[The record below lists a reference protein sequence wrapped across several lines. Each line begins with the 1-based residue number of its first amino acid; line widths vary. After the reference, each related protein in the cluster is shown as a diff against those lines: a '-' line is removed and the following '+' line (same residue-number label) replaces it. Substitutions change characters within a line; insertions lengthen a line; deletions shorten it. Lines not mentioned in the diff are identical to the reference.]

1 MVLDSLVIRVAHWF
15 NFWLLIVVNLC
26 SSLGK
31 DQYSIDVNFPGIGK
45 LETAVIEERV
55 PSCQAELKASGC
67 ESTDESSRDDKY
79 HFNTPPTISTE
90 SEIQACGITP
100 VHSKGGRDAIKEDET
115 EEDEEPS
122 SDYKLPEASS
132 GMEKVVRQMA
142 LDSGTDDQASSGTFS
157 QDDMSPRFADL
168 PQQLAPSPQL
178 GRTTSAPI
186 TANDSTTENI
196 FREVKSAKADRTL
209 SMETR
214 TTSIASDASEQE
226 IPPSSP
232 RISPTPD
239 AASSAAKFV
248 YGETIEKSVTDSV
261 DIMTQSIYIGSEDC
275 DSEIS
280 SESHQSVVSQTTQR
294 KVSSTEDSNM
304 KTTVKEEY
312 VVSEAVV
319 KLSENVTEN
328 ILEETKSITKKAE
341 VVSKEE
347 TKIDSEKSKETTIEK
362 FVETRQEAKMSYS
375 EVVKA
380 DTSKSTSVAKE
391 AVAEVLK
398 TEPVL
403 QLVDSKEETNGKKM
417 SYSEVLKSEKSKD
430 DPIADWGKPLGLP
443 SPNRPATPAAKQAK
457 KTDEEPI
464 DTNKVARKSHRSHLF
479 CFRRKMR
486 LNLFGWILPMC
497 RTTDRAT
504 MQTQSS
510 SNVCAPVT
518 MFSAVLSPAGMCSTP
533 SWKPRKPGKTKSKVG
548 LSSQQLKVQ
557 SC

>member
-1 MVLDSLVIRVAHWF
+1 MSKDSRE
-15 NFWLLIVVNLC
+15 
-26 SSLGK
+26 K
-31 DQYSIDVNFPGIGK
+31 
-45 LETAVIEERV
+45 
-55 PSCQAELKASGC
+55 
-67 ESTDESSRDDKY
+67 
-79 HFNTPPTISTE
+79 
-90 SEIQACGITP
+90 SEA
-100 VHSKGGRDAIKEDET
+100 KEDET
-115 EEDEEPS
+115 EEEEEPS

-178 GRTTSAPI
+178 ARTTSAPI

-232 RISPTPD
+232 RSALTISPTPD
-239 AASSAAKFV
+239 ASSAAKFV

-443 SPNRPATPAAKQAK
+443 SPNRPATPAKQAK

-464 DTNKVARKSHRSHLF
+464 DTNKVA
-479 CFRRKMR
+479 
-486 LNLFGWILPMC
+486 
-497 RTTDRAT
+497 
-504 MQTQSS
+504 
-510 SNVCAPVT
+510 V
-518 MFSAVLSPAGMCSTP
+518 
-533 SWKPRKPGKTKSKVG
+533 
-548 LSSQQLKVQ
+548 
-557 SC
+557 

>member
-1 MVLDSLVIRVAHWF
+1 MS
-15 NFWLLIVVNLC
+15 
-26 SSLGK
+26 K
-31 DQYSIDVNFPGIGK
+31 DNK
-45 LETAVIEERV
+45 EKEE
-55 PSCQAELKASGC
+55 
-67 ESTDESSRDDKY
+67 
-79 HFNTPPTISTE
+79 
-90 SEIQACGITP
+90 
-100 VHSKGGRDAIKEDET
+100 ET
-115 EEDEEPS
+115 EEEEEPS
-122 SDYKLPEASS
+122 SDYKIPEASS

-178 GRTTSAPI
+178 ARTTSAPI
-186 TANDSTTENI
+186 TANDSTTDNF
-196 FREVKSAKADRTL
+196 FRDVKSAKADRTL

-214 TTSIASDASEQE
+214 TTSIASDVSEQE

-232 RISPTPD
+232 RSALTMSPTPD
-239 AASSAAKFV
+239 ASSAAKFV

-294 KVSSTEDSNM
+294 KVSSTEDSNV

-380 DTSKSTSVAKE
+380 DTSKAVKSTTESTSVAKE

-398 TEPVL
+398 NEPVL
-403 QLVDSKEETNGKKM
+403 QLVDSKEENKEGSGQKKM

-443 SPNRPATPAAKQAK
+443 SPNRPATPAKQAK
-457 KTDEEPI
+457 KQDEEPI
-464 DTNKVARKSHRSHLF
+464 DTNKVAVGSSAYISYFSLF
-479 CFRRKMR
+479 LDERCH
-486 LNLFGWILPMC
+486 
-497 RTTDRAT
+497 
-504 MQTQSS
+504 
-510 SNVCAPVT
+510 
-518 MFSAVLSPAGMCSTP
+518 
-533 SWKPRKPGKTKSKVG
+533 
-548 LSSQQLKVQ
+548 
-557 SC
+557 

>member
-1 MVLDSLVIRVAHWF
+1 MSKDSRE
-15 NFWLLIVVNLC
+15 
-26 SSLGK
+26 K
-31 DQYSIDVNFPGIGK
+31 
-45 LETAVIEERV
+45 
-55 PSCQAELKASGC
+55 
-67 ESTDESSRDDKY
+67 
-79 HFNTPPTISTE
+79 
-90 SEIQACGITP
+90 SEA
-100 VHSKGGRDAIKEDET
+100 KEDET
-115 EEDEEPS
+115 EEEEEPS
-122 SDYKLPEASS
+122 SDYKIPEASS
-132 GMEKVVRQMA
+132 GVEKVVRQMA
-142 LDSGTDDQASSGTFS
+142 VDSGTDDQASSGTFS

-178 GRTTSAPI
+178 ARTTSAPI
-186 TANDSTTENI
+186 TANDSTTDN
-196 FREVKSAKADRTL
+196 FFKEVKSAKADRTL

-232 RISPTPD
+232 RSALTMSPTPD
-239 AASSAAKFV
+239 ASSAAKFV

-294 KVSSTEDSNM
+294 KVSSTEDSNV

-380 DTSKSTSVAKE
+380 DTSKAVKSTESTSVAKE

-403 QLVDSKEETNGKKM
+403 QLVDSKEESKESSGTSGKKM

-443 SPNRPATPAAKQAK
+443 SPNRPATPAKQAK

-464 DTNKVARKSHRSHLF
+464 DTNKVRAKKYFS
-479 CFRRKMR
+479 
-486 LNLFGWILPMC
+486 PMI
-497 RTTDRAT
+497 
-504 MQTQSS
+504 
-510 SNVCAPVT
+510 
-518 MFSAVLSPAGMCSTP
+518 
-533 SWKPRKPGKTKSKVG
+533 
-548 LSSQQLKVQ
+548 
-557 SC
+557 

>member
-1 MVLDSLVIRVAHWF
+1 MSKDSRE
-15 NFWLLIVVNLC
+15 
-26 SSLGK
+26 K
-31 DQYSIDVNFPGIGK
+31 
-45 LETAVIEERV
+45 
-55 PSCQAELKASGC
+55 
-67 ESTDESSRDDKY
+67 
-79 HFNTPPTISTE
+79 
-90 SEIQACGITP
+90 SEA
-100 VHSKGGRDAIKEDET
+100 KEDET
-115 EEDEEPS
+115 EEEEEPS
-122 SDYKLPEASS
+122 SDYKIPEASS
-132 GMEKVVRQMA
+132 GVEKVVRQMA
-142 LDSGTDDQASSGTFS
+142 VDSGTDDQASSGTFS

-178 GRTTSAPI
+178 ARTTSAPI
-186 TANDSTTENI
+186 TANDSTTDN
-196 FREVKSAKADRTL
+196 FFKEVKSAKADRTL

-232 RISPTPD
+232 RSALTMSPTPD
-239 AASSAAKFV
+239 ASSAAKFV

-294 KVSSTEDSNM
+294 KVSSTEDSNV

-380 DTSKSTSVAKE
+380 DTSKAVKSTESTSVAKE

-403 QLVDSKEETNGKKM
+403 QLVDSKEESKESSGTSGKKM

-443 SPNRPATPAAKQAK
+443 SPNRPATPAKQAK

-464 DTNKVARKSHRSHLF
+464 DTNKVAAKASASILSLC
-479 CFRRKMR
+479 CFRRKMP
-486 LNLFGWILPMC
+486 LNLFGWTLPMC
-497 RTTDRAT
+497 RTTGRAT
-504 MQTQSS
+504 MRMQSS
-510 SNVCAPVT
+510 SNVCGPVT
-518 MFSAVLSPAGMCSTP
+518 MFSAVSSRAGMCSTP
-533 SWKPRKPGKTKSKVG
+533 SWKQRGPGKTKSKVG
-548 LSSQQLKVQ
+548 PSSLIQMFSLCLPAIAH
-557 SC
+557 SELLMLDIF

>member
-1 MVLDSLVIRVAHWF
+1 MSKDSRE
-15 NFWLLIVVNLC
+15 
-26 SSLGK
+26 K
-31 DQYSIDVNFPGIGK
+31 
-45 LETAVIEERV
+45 
-55 PSCQAELKASGC
+55 
-67 ESTDESSRDDKY
+67 
-79 HFNTPPTISTE
+79 
-90 SEIQACGITP
+90 SEA
-100 VHSKGGRDAIKEDET
+100 KEDET
-115 EEDEEPS
+115 EEEEEPS
-122 SDYKLPEASS
+122 SDYKIPEASS

-178 GRTTSAPI
+178 ARTTSAPI
-186 TANDSTTENI
+186 TANDPTTDN
-196 FREVKSAKADRTL
+196 FFKDVKAAKADRTL

-214 TTSIASDASEQE
+214 TTSIASDVSEQE

-232 RISPTPD
+232 RSALTMSPTPD
-239 AASSAAKFV
+239 ASSAAKFV

-294 KVSSTEDSNM
+294 KVSSTEDSNV

-380 DTSKSTSVAKE
+380 DTSKAVKSTESTSVAKE

-398 TEPVL
+398 TEAVL
-403 QLVDSKEETNGKKM
+403 QLVDSKEESSGASGKKM
-417 SYSEVLKSEKSKD
+417 SYSEVLKCEKSKD

-443 SPNRPATPAAKQAK
+443 SPNRPATPAKQAK

-464 DTNKVARKSHRSHLF
+464 DTNKVAVKS
-479 CFRRKMR
+479 
-486 LNLFGWILPMC
+486 
-497 RTTDRAT
+497 
-504 MQTQSS
+504 
-510 SNVCAPVT
+510 CA
-518 MFSAVLSPAGMCSTP
+518 
-533 SWKPRKPGKTKSKVG
+533 
-548 LSSQQLKVQ
+548 
-557 SC
+557 

>member
-1 MVLDSLVIRVAHWF
+1 M
-15 NFWLLIVVNLC
+15 
-26 SSLGK
+26 
-31 DQYSIDVNFPGIGK
+31 
-45 LETAVIEERV
+45 
-55 PSCQAELKASGC
+55 KASGC

-232 RISPTPD
+232 RSALTISPTPD
-239 AASSAAKFV
+239 ASSAAKFV

-294 KVSSTEDSNM
+294 KVSSTEDSNV

-464 DTNKVARKSHRSHLF
+464 DTNKVARKPHA
-479 CFRRKMR
+479 C
-486 LNLFGWILPMC
+486 
-497 RTTDRAT
+497 TDLIFFVSDER
-504 MQTQSS
+504 
-510 SNVCAPVT
+510 CD
-518 MFSAVLSPAGMCSTP
+518 
-533 SWKPRKPGKTKSKVG
+533 
-548 LSSQQLKVQ
+548 
-557 SC
+557 

>member
-1 MVLDSLVIRVAHWF
+1 M
-15 NFWLLIVVNLC
+15 
-26 SSLGK
+26 G
-31 DQYSIDVNFPGIGK
+31 ID
-45 LETAVIEERV
+45 ERV
-55 PSCQAELKASGC
+55 PSSENEWKIGGC
-67 ESTDESSRDDKY
+67 ESTDESSREDRY
-79 HFNTPPTISTE
+79 HFNTPPTISTT
-90 SEIQACGITP
+90 SEIEACAITP
-100 VHSKGGRDAIKEDET
+100 ADKKDAKDKTDEDATQLSKKDNKEKEDEN
-115 EEDEEPS
+115 EEEEEEEPS
-122 SDYKLPEASS
+122 SDYKIPEASS
-132 GMEKVVRQMA
+132 GMEKVVHR
-142 LDSGTDDQASSGTFS
+142 DSGTDDQASSGTFS

-168 PQQLAPSPQL
+168 PQQLA
-178 GRTTSAPI
+178 RTASAPI
-186 TANDSTTENI
+186 TANDPTRDNF
-196 FREVKSAKADRTL
+196 FRDVKSAKKDRTL

-232 RISPTPD
+232 RSALTMSPTPG
-239 AASSAAKFV
+239 ASSAAKFV

-294 KVSSTEDSNM
+294 KVSSTEDSNV

-347 TKIDSEKSKETTIEK
+347 TKVDSEKSKETTIEK

-380 DTSKSTSVAKE
+380 DTSKAVKSTTESTSVAKE

-403 QLVDSKEETNGKKM
+403 QLVDSKEENKESSTLEKKM

-430 DPIADWGKPLGLP
+430 DPIADW
-443 SPNRPATPAAKQAK
+443 
-457 KTDEEPI
+457 
-464 DTNKVARKSHRSHLF
+464 
-479 CFRRKMR
+479 
-486 LNLFGWILPMC
+486 
-497 RTTDRAT
+497 
-504 MQTQSS
+504 
-510 SNVCAPVT
+510 
-518 MFSAVLSPAGMCSTP
+518 
-533 SWKPRKPGKTKSKVG
+533 
-548 LSSQQLKVQ
+548 
-557 SC
+557 

>member
-1 MVLDSLVIRVAHWF
+1 MSKDSRE
-15 NFWLLIVVNLC
+15 
-26 SSLGK
+26 K
-31 DQYSIDVNFPGIGK
+31 
-45 LETAVIEERV
+45 
-55 PSCQAELKASGC
+55 
-67 ESTDESSRDDKY
+67 
-79 HFNTPPTISTE
+79 
-90 SEIQACGITP
+90 SEA
-100 VHSKGGRDAIKEDET
+100 KEDET
-115 EEDEEPS
+115 EEEEEPS
-122 SDYKLPEASS
+122 SDYKIPEASS

-142 LDSGTDDQASSGTFS
+142 VDSGTDDQASSGTFS

-178 GRTTSAPI
+178 ARTSSAPI
-186 TANDSTTENI
+186 TANDPTTDN
-196 FREVKSAKADRTL
+196 FFKDVKSAKADRTL

-232 RISPTPD
+232 RSALSPTPD
-239 AASSAAKFV
+239 ASSAAKFV

-294 KVSSTEDSNM
+294 KVSSTEDSNV

-417 SYSEVLKSEKSKD
+417 SYSEVLKCEKSKD

-443 SPNRPATPAAKQAK
+443 SPNRPATPAKQAK

-464 DTNKVARKSHRSHLF
+464 DTNKVAVKS
-479 CFRRKMR
+479 
-486 LNLFGWILPMC
+486 
-497 RTTDRAT
+497 
-504 MQTQSS
+504 
-510 SNVCAPVT
+510 CA
-518 MFSAVLSPAGMCSTP
+518 
-533 SWKPRKPGKTKSKVG
+533 
-548 LSSQQLKVQ
+548 
-557 SC
+557 

>member
-1 MVLDSLVIRVAHWF
+1 MTYKCSSLVLDFLVIRVAHWF

-55 PSCQAELKASGC
+55 PSWKAAGC
-67 ESTDESSRDDKY
+67 ESADESSREDKY

-100 VHSKGGRDAIKEDET
+100 ADSIIKKDAKEETYEDETQLSKDSREKSEAKEDET
-115 EEDEEPS
+115 EEEEEPS
-122 SDYKLPEASS
+122 SDYKIPEASS

-178 GRTTSAPI
+178 ARTTSAPI
-186 TANDSTTENI
+186 TANDPTTDN
-196 FREVKSAKADRTL
+196 FFKDKAAKADRTL

-214 TTSIASDASEQE
+214 TTSIASDVSEQE

-232 RISPTPD
+232 RSALTMSPTPD
-239 AASSAAKFV
+239 ASSAAKFV

-294 KVSSTEDSNM
+294 KVSSTEDSNV

-328 ILEETKSITKKAE
+328 ILEETKCITKKAE

-380 DTSKSTSVAKE
+380 DTSKAAKSTESTSVAKE

-398 TEPVL
+398 TEAVL
-403 QLVDSKEETNGKKM
+403 QLVDSKEESSGASGKKM
-417 SYSEVLKSEKSKD
+417 SYSEVLKCEKSKD

-443 SPNRPATPAAKQAK
+443 SPNRPATPAKQAK

-464 DTNKVARKSHRSHLF
+464 DTNKVAVKS
-479 CFRRKMR
+479 
-486 LNLFGWILPMC
+486 
-497 RTTDRAT
+497 
-504 MQTQSS
+504 
-510 SNVCAPVT
+510 CA
-518 MFSAVLSPAGMCSTP
+518 
-533 SWKPRKPGKTKSKVG
+533 
-548 LSSQQLKVQ
+548 
-557 SC
+557 

>member
-1 MVLDSLVIRVAHWF
+1 MSKDSRE
-15 NFWLLIVVNLC
+15 
-26 SSLGK
+26 K
-31 DQYSIDVNFPGIGK
+31 
-45 LETAVIEERV
+45 
-55 PSCQAELKASGC
+55 
-67 ESTDESSRDDKY
+67 
-79 HFNTPPTISTE
+79 
-90 SEIQACGITP
+90 SEA
-100 VHSKGGRDAIKEDET
+100 KEDET
-115 EEDEEPS
+115 EEEEEEPS
-122 SDYKLPEASS
+122 SDYKIPEASS
-132 GMEKVVRQMA
+132 GVEKVVRQMA
-142 LDSGTDDQASSGTFS
+142 VDSGTDDQASSGTFS

-178 GRTTSAPI
+178 ARTTSAPI
-186 TANDSTTENI
+186 TANDSTTDN
-196 FREVKSAKADRTL
+196 FFKEVKSAKADRTL

-232 RISPTPD
+232 RSALTMSPTPD
-239 AASSAAKFV
+239 ASSAAKFV

-294 KVSSTEDSNM
+294 KVSSTEDSNV

-380 DTSKSTSVAKE
+380 DTSKAVKSTESTSVAKE

-403 QLVDSKEETNGKKM
+403 QLVDSKEE
-417 SYSEVLKSEKSKD
+417 SK
-430 DPIADWGKPLGLP
+430 
-443 SPNRPATPAAKQAK
+443 
-457 KTDEEPI
+457 
-464 DTNKVARKSHRSHLF
+464 
-479 CFRRKMR
+479 
-486 LNLFGWILPMC
+486 
-497 RTTDRAT
+497 
-504 MQTQSS
+504 
-510 SNVCAPVT
+510 
-518 MFSAVLSPAGMCSTP
+518 
-533 SWKPRKPGKTKSKVG
+533 
-548 LSSQQLKVQ
+548 
-557 SC
+557 